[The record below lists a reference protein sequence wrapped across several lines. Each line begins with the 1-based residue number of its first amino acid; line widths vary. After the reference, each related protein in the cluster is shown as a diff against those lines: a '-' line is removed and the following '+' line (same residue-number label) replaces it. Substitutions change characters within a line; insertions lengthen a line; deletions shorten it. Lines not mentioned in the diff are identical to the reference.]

1 MLLQENLGGEAG
13 KGVLTGAE
21 LGSAATLSVEA
32 DKWLEEEE
40 ILQVW
45 FSSCTRMAQA

>member
-13 KGVLTGAE
+13 KGVLTRAE
-21 LGSAATLSVEA
+21 LSSVAALGVGA

-40 ILQVW
+40 VP
-45 FSSCTRMAQA
+45 